1 VIVRRALGLFLLLSF
16 FVLALV
22 TTRADHLPVQR
33 PDGAIIHGD
42 WGLYRPGHVTP
53 WVEGPY
59 VIDASRYGP
68 GYYFP
73 TNRNDPS
80 AYRSRAREFGPS
92 VPAEPYFRSW
102 GTQSEPSPNPTV
114 YAPFDPPSVIY
125 APKEDRRGKQS
136 RQKHHKPANQAQP

>member
-1 VIVRRALGLFLLLSF
+1 VIFRRVLGLFLLLLF
-16 FVLALV
+16 FALAVATL
-22 TTRADHLPVQR
+22 RADHLPVQQ
-33 PDGAIIHGD
+33 PDGAIVYGD

-59 VIDASRYGP
+59 VIDAPRYGP

-73 TNRNDPS
+73 TNRNDPN

-92 VPAEPYFRSW
+92 LPAEPYFRTW

-125 APKEDRRGKQS
+125 APRPGRRDKGGKNGQHKSGKEK
-136 RQKHHKPANQAQP
+136 

>member
-1 VIVRRALGLFLLLSF
+1 MIAHRALGLFLLLSF
-16 FVLALV
+16 FALALV
-22 TTRADHLPVQR
+22 STRADHVPVQQ
-33 PDGAIIHGD
+33 PDGAIVYGD

-59 VIDASRYGP
+59 VINAPRYGP

-92 VPAEPYFRSW
+92 MPAEPYFRSW
-102 GTQSEPSPNPTV
+102 GTQSEPSPNATV

-125 APKEDRRGKQS
+125 APQLDKRKPGSKHKSGKEK
-136 RQKHHKPANQAQP
+136 